1 MTARMLRRLC
11 ESERLRAFESAHLLE
26 RATARAR
33 AQLAA
38 LLPPSGGGGKL
49 ASAFR

>member
-1 MTARMLRRLC
+1 M
-11 ESERLRAFESAHLLE
+11 RAYEHAHLLE

-38 LLPPSGGGGKL
+38 LSP
-49 ASAFR
+49 AR